1 MKMSRSLLDGVLSG
15 VLSVQVLCL
24 AASAHAQSPTLKPGL
39 WEMQVQG
46 GGVAGMPD
54 MAEMHKAMQQMQ
66 AQMQAQM
73 ARMPPEQRKMMEA
86 QMGKMGVAVT
96 ATGIRT
102 CMTEEDIRHE
112 DIPMSDENCD
122 TTIKTRTASRWVA
135 TTVCREPAMT
145 GEAEALFESPVAYT
159 VKVKGVISEGGRK
172 RPYDMNMRFKH
183 VGTDCGTVKPV
194 SALRAEQLQQQR
206 KAAR

>member
-1 MKMSRSLLDGVLSG
+1 MKVSRFLPDGLPSLSLNGLLSA
-15 VLSVQVLCL
+15 LALCL
-24 AASAHAQSPTLKPGL
+24 AASAHAESPNLKPGL
-39 WEMQVQG
+39 WEMQMQG
-46 GGVAGMPD
+46 GQAAGMPD
-54 MAEMHKAMQQMQ
+54 MAQMHKAMQHL
-66 AQMQAQM
+66 QAQM
-73 ARMPPEQRKMMEA
+73 AKMPPEQRKMMEA
-86 QMGKMGVAVT
+86 QMGTMGVAVT

-112 DIPMSDENCD
+112 NIPMSDDNCD

-145 GEAEALFESPVAYT
+145 GEAEAIFESPVAY
-159 VKVKGVISEGGRK
+159 VVRVKGVVGEEGRK

-183 VGTDCGTVKPV
+183 ISTDCGKVKPA
-194 SALRAEQLQQQR
+194 SALSAQQLQQQK